1 MAIDQTRQRF
11 TQGTPP
17 DGADARLFLRE
28 EELDRAADL
37 ILEAA
42 RVFFSAAQG
51 PLKDLKLGAAH
62 YRALAAI
69 RRGPAGSVSVLLSQL
84 KVRKQSLARVLN
96 DLERAG
102 LIMRER
108 STKDGRARAVVL
120 TPAGE
125 AAERATSAALR
136 ERLAE
141 VFRVSGA
148 EAVAGARL
156 VLSAL
161 AKDSEDGA

>member
-1 MAIDQTRQRF
+1 
-11 TQGTPP
+11 
-17 DGADARLFLRE
+17 
-28 EELDRAADL
+28 
-37 ILEAA
+37 
-42 RVFFSAAQG
+42 
-51 PLKDLKLGAAH
+51 
-62 YRALAAI
+62 
-69 RRGPAGSVSVLLSQL
+69 VLLSQL

-102 LIMRER
+102 LIVRER
-108 STKDGRARAVVL
+108 STRDGRARAVVL
-120 TPAGE
+120 TAAGE

-161 AKDSEDGA
+161 AKDSEDDT